1 MRVKKQQRLSKRQLA
16 VIDDLFAGEMEES
29 QVLEKHKVSSRLYR
43 KWLADEVFAGELAFR
58 IESAR
63 RAGELIIARYTPM
76 AAAKLVSL
84 TESDKVETVRKAC
97 LDIMSSVQAKANPAD
112 ADSAPS
118 ANQQHTN
125 DDLPPELAGK
135 LLEVLAEHSK
145 QVGRS
150 HGSGSEPK
158 NL

>member
-1 MRVKKQQRLSKRQLA
+1 MRVKKQQRLNKRQLA

-29 QVLEKHKVSSRLYR
+29 QVLEKHKVGLRLYR
-43 KWLADEVFAGELAFR
+43 KWLADELFAGELAFR
-58 IESAR
+58 VESAR

-97 LDIMSSVQAKANPAD
+97 LDIMSAVQAKANPAD

-118 ANQQHTN
+118 SNQQHTN

-135 LLEVLAEHSK
+135 LLEVLAEHRG
-145 QVGRS
+145 QRS
-150 HGSGSEPK
+150 EVRGQK
-158 NL
+158 I

>member
-1 MRVKKQQRLSKRQLA
+1 MRVKKQQRLNKRQLA
-16 VIDDLFAGEMEES
+16 VIDDLFAGEMEEL
-29 QVLEKHKVSSRLYR
+29 QVLEKHKVSRQLYR
-43 KWLADEVFAGELAFR
+43 KWLADEVFAGELSFR
-58 IESAR
+58 VESAR

-97 LDIMSSVQAKANPAD
+97 LDIMSAVQAKANPAD
-112 ADSAPS
+112 ADSTRS

-150 HGSGSEPK
+150 HGSGIEPK

>member
-1 MRVKKQQRLSKRQLA
+1 
-16 VIDDLFAGEMEES
+16 
-29 QVLEKHKVSSRLYR
+29 
-43 KWLADEVFAGELAFR
+43 
-58 IESAR
+58 
-63 RAGELIIARYTPM
+63 
-76 AAAKLVSL
+76 
-84 TESDKVETVRKAC
+84 
-97 LDIMSSVQAKANPAD
+97 MSGLQAKANPAD
-112 ADSAPS
+112 ADSAHS

-135 LLEVLAEHSK
+135 LLEFLAEHSK

>member
-1 MRVKKQQRLSKRQLA
+1 MGRNTRRLTRRQLA
-16 VIDDLFAGEMEES
+16 VIDDLFGGVMEES

-58 IESAR
+58 IESAK

-97 LDIMSSVQAKANPAD
+97 LDIMSAVQAKANPAD
-112 ADSAPS
+112 VDSARS

-125 DDLPPELAGK
+125 DDLPPGLATK
-135 LLEVLAEHSK
+135 LLEVLAEYQGEKTAEFSVEK
-145 QVGRS
+145 A
-150 HGSGSEPK
+150 
-158 NL
+158 